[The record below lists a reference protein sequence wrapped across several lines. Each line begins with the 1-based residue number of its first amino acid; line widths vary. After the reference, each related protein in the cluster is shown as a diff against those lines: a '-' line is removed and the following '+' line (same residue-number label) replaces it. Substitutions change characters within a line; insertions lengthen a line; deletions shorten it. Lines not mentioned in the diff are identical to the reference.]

1 MTMMNNSSKS
11 DNYRSDK
18 SRFFED
24 LREAEI
30 VRNGKRMKWDE
41 NTKSFVE
48 IWKNHKL
55 VVY

>member
-1 MTMMNNSSKS
+1 MRQGDALTKS
-11 DNYRSDK
+11 G

-48 IWKNHKL
+48 I
-55 VVY
+55 

>member
-1 MTMMNNSSKS
+1 MKKKMTMMNNSSKS

-48 IWKNHKL
+48 I
-55 VVY
+55 